1 MKFLLCFLALIAFS
15 AAFAPQSSANVLST
29 LRMLAVGEVAPD
41 FELTNLEGKKFK
53 LSTLK
58 GKSPAVVF
66 FYPADN
72 SPGCTKEVCAFEK
85 RY

>member
-1 MKFLLCFLALIAFS
+1 MKFLLCFLALIALS
-15 AAFAPQSSANVLST
+15 AAFVPQSSAKVLSNT
-29 LRMLAVGEVAPD
+29 LRMLVVGEVAPD

-85 RY
+85 R